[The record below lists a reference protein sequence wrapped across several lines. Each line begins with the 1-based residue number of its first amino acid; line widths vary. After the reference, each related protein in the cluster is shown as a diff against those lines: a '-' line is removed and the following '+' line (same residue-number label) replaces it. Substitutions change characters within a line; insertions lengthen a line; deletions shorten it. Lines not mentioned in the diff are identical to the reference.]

1 MKKGGQQSRWGRVGG
16 RCLHRRPSCTTGHS
30 EPLLPKLPSV
40 CPEAWSGGHTAGSS
54 ERGLLEPI
62 PFLPMCPTL
71 YSLLGSGQRG
81 FIILCLIY
89 TLTVGSVSRECFQG
103 GWSHAA
109 RNLVWEAKTA
119 DRLLSRAPP
128 LPPGWRSR
136 GTVLSRPQPATGSAL
151 WGPAL
156 HPPPRG

>member
-16 RCLHRRPSCTTGHS
+16 CCLHRHPSCTTGHS
-30 EPLLPKLPSV
+30 EHLLPKLPSV

-71 YSLLGSGQRG
+71 YSVLGSGQRG

-109 RNLVWEAKTA
+109 RNFVWEAKTA
-119 DRLLSRAPP
+119 DRLLSRVPP
-128 LPPGWRSR
+128 PPPGWRSR

-151 WGPAL
+151 WGPAI